1 MPMLSKKLFQK
12 PRNDLETYER
22 AIKESHPSV
31 PDELCLSCP
40 KCKNILFVSDL
51 SEQYSTCPK
60 CGHLFRMNARQRIS
74 MIADDNSFVEHDRDM
89 RAVNV
94 LDFPGYDNKLKH
106 AALDSR
112 ESDGVVCGECTIGG
126 YPCCLFVME
135 SNFMMGS
142 MGSVVGEKI
151 TRLFEFATEHSLPV
165 IGYTVS
171 GGARMQEGI
180 LSLM

>member
-1 MPMLSKKLFQK
+1 
-12 PRNDLETYER
+12 
-22 AIKESHPSV
+22 
-31 PDELCLSCP
+31 
-40 KCKNILFVSDL
+40 
-51 SEQYSTCPK
+51 
-60 CGHLFRMNARQRIS
+60 MNARQRIS
-74 MIADDNSFVEHDRDM
+74 MIADDNSFVEHDQDM
-89 RAVNV
+89 HAVNV

-171 GGARMQEGI
+171 AEPGCRRASSR
-180 LSLM
+180 